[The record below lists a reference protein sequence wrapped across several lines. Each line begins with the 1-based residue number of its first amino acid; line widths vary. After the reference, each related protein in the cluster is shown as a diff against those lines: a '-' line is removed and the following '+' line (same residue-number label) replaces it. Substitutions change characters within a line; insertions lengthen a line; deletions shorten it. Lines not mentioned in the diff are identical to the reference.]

1 VEAHAMQTALEHAL
15 RAQLEELAEP
25 RLDLR

>member
-1 VEAHAMQTALEHAL
+1 MQTVLERSL
-15 RAQLEELAEP
+15 REQLEELAEP